1 MLLAAVLRLPTLS
14 QQSFWLDEAYTVR
27 LVRSSLG
34 AMLQALPHSE
44 STPPAYY
51 VLAWAWTR
59 IFGHSEAGLRSLS
72 ALAGIATVAVAY
84 AVAHRLGGRLAGLLA
99 GALIALSPFMVW
111 FSQEARAYALATL
124 FATITLWC
132 LVGFLDTGRTGWLW
146 GWALSAAL
154 GLATHYFVAF
164 VIAPEFVWLLWG
176 ERRRDRRVG
185 AALLAVLAV
194 GLALVPL
201 ALAQRGTGHADYI
214 AASNLGI
221 RLLQVPKQLL
231 VGYSSP
237 AEAVTAALAALAVL
251 VGAGLPLL
259 SNREAGVKAL
269 APLSI
274 GLACVLVPGVLALVG
289 VDFLNTRNLLPALP
303 ALLIAAAI
311 GFAASAGRARGIALA
326 GAVALIF
333 ATVVVLVDSNAR
345 YQRADWRGAS
355 SALGADARPR
365 ALVVSPGSGG
375 VALAP
380 YQSGLQ
386 TLARP
391 VSVSEIDV
399 VEIPAQSTGR
409 GVAPLL
415 RPTAAFRP
423 PAGFALA
430 STRLT
435 STYGVLRLL
444 ARRATEVTPAALAA
458 AGLGSGG
465 LATLLQEPAA
475 RSRPGGTPG

>member
-1 MLLAAVLRLPTLS
+1 VALLAPLALVLLAAVLRLPTLS

-34 AMLQALPHSE
+34 AMLRALPHSE
-44 STPPAYY
+44 STPPVYY

-84 AVAHRLGGRLAGLLA
+84 AVARRLAGRLAGLLA
-99 GALIALSPFMVW
+99 GTLIALSPFMVW

-124 FATITLWC
+124 FATITVWC

-164 VIAPEFVWLLWG
+164 VIAPEFVWLLWR
-176 ERRRDRRVG
+176 EHRRDRRVA
-185 AALLAVLAV
+185 AALLAVVAV
-194 GLALVPL
+194 GLALIPL

-214 AASNLGI
+214 AASNLGA

-231 VGYSSP
+231 VGYGSP
-237 AEAVTAALAALAVL
+237 AQLVTAVLAAFTVL
-251 VGAGLPLL
+251 VGAALPLL
-259 SNREAGVKAL
+259 GDREAAAKAL

-274 GLACVLVPGVLALVG
+274 GLAGVLVPAALALAG
-289 VDFLNTRNLLPALP
+289 IDFLNTRNLLPALP
-303 ALLIAAAI
+303 ALLIAVAI
-311 GFAASAGRARGIALA
+311 GFAASARRARGIAFA
-326 GAVALIF
+326 GALAVIF
-333 ATVVVLVDSNAR
+333 ATVIALVDGNAR

-355 SALGADARPR
+355 SALGIDARPR

-375 VALAP
+375 VSLAP

-386 TLARP
+386 PLARP

-399 VEIPAQSTGR
+399 VDIPPLVTGH
-409 GVAPLL
+409 GVAPPA

-423 PAGFALA
+423 PAGFTLA
-430 STRLT
+430 SARYT
-435 STYGVLRLL
+435 STYAVLHLL

-458 AGLGSGG
+458 SGLGTEGS
-465 LATLLQEPAA
+465 ATLLQV
-475 RSRPGGTPG
+475 PGR